1 MNCIIIDDEP
11 LAREGLL
18 LVLQSIPSIS
28 IVGSFNSA
36 RKANA
41 FMQENPVNLIFL
53 DIQMPDVNGLEF
65 AASLPKE
72 TLVIFTTAYSKYALD
87 SYQVDAIDYLVKPV
101 MKDKLERAVSK
112 ALVYHG
118 LLNKPGTTESIETD
132 FMLIKAERRHHKI
145 FFKDILYIEG
155 LKDYVL
161 IYTEESKIVT
171 AMNLKTIQKHLDANS
186 FARVSKSF
194 LVNINHINSFDRH
207 TIYIKQAEIP
217 IGEMF
222 KKPFLEMYLG
232 KNISDK
238 L

>member
-53 DIQMPDVNGLEF
+53 DIQMPDLNGLEF

-118 LLNKPGTTESIETD
+118 LLNKPGTTESIEID
-132 FMLIKAERRHHKI
+132 FILIKSERRHHKI

-155 LKDYVL
+155 LKDYVI
-161 IYTEESKIVT
+161 IYTDESKIVT
-171 AMNLKTIQKHLDANS
+171 AMNLKTIQKHLDPNS

-194 LVNINHINSFDRH
+194 LVNINHIDSFDRH

-217 IGEMF
+217 IGDLF

-232 KNISDK
+232 KNLSDK

>member
-53 DIQMPDVNGLEF
+53 DIQMPDLNGLEF

-118 LLNKPGTTESIETD
+118 LLNKPGTTESIEAD
-132 FMLIKAERRHHKI
+132 FMLIKAERRHYKI

-161 IYTEESKIVT
+161 IYTDESKIVT
-171 AMNLKTIQKHLDANS
+171 AMNLKTIQKHLNANS
-186 FARVSKSF
+186 FSRVSKSF
-194 LVNINHINSFDRH
+194 LVNINHIDSFDKH

>member
-18 LVLQSIPSIS
+18 LLLQSMPSITL
-28 IVGSFNSA
+28 VGSFNSP
-36 RKANA
+36 RKAKA
-41 FMQENPVNLIFL
+41 FMQDNPVNLLFL

-101 MKDKLERAVSK
+101 IKEQLERAVNK
-112 ALVYHG
+112 ALLYHG
-118 LLNKPGTTESIETD
+118 LLNRPGVTESIEID
-132 FMLIKAERRHHKI
+132 FMLVKAERRYHKI

-161 IYTEESKIVT
+161 IYTDENKIVT
-171 AMNLKTIQKHLDANS
+171 AMNLKTIQKHLDPNS

-194 LVNINHINSFDRH
+194 LVNINHIDSFDKH

-217 IGEMF
+217 IGDLF

-232 KNISDK
+232 KTFSDK

>member
-18 LVLQSIPSIS
+18 LLLQSIPSINL
-28 IVGSFNSA
+28 VGSFNSA

-41 FMQENPVNLIFL
+41 FMQDNLVTLIFL

-65 AASLPKE
+65 AASLSKE

-101 MKDKLERAVSK
+101 MKEQLERAVNK
-112 ALVYHG
+112 ALLYNR
-118 LLNKPGTTESIETD
+118 LLNKPGVTESIEID
-132 FMLIKAERRHHKI
+132 FMLVKAERRYHKI

-155 LKDYVL
+155 LKDYV
-161 IYTEESKIVT
+161 IIHTDETRIVT
-171 AMNLKTIQKHLDANS
+171 AMNLKTIQTHLDSSS
-186 FARVSKSF
+186 FARVSKSY
-194 LVNINHINSFDRH
+194 LVNISHIDSFDKH
-207 TIYIKQAEIP
+207 TIYINTAEIP
-217 IGEMF
+217 IGDLF

-232 KNISDK
+232 KNLSDK
-238 L
+238 I